1 MSTNLPVQL
10 DSLPPSLIGQIEAVA
25 LELRDAWDK
34 RQIFRTETE
43 MRASVLNDG
52 AFPTPASKYW
62 QCIREQT
69 SMLDSLQLLAFE
81 VRRNVIKTRRAE
93 KLAKE
98 ALDENDADEA
108 QIDIE
113 ECAFGHAQMMQV
125 ARDRAREIL
134 LWSKIKS
141 ELDDGSF
148 DTTNVNTHQLVS
160 LHEQLVARRNTL
172 TQGSNPSE
180 VLNVLGP
187 LATIERLLVQEK
199 QHVLSR

>member
-1 MSTNLPVQL
+1 MNILPVRFVGL
-10 DSLPPSLIGQIEAVA
+10 PDSVA
-25 LELRDAWDK
+25 AYLSTLHDELREATAV

-52 AFPTPASKYW
+52 AFPTPASKWW
-62 QCIREQT
+62 QSVREQMT
-69 SMLDSLQLLAFE
+69 MLDGLHQCAFE
-81 VRRNVIKTRRAE
+81 ARKNAIKLRRAE
-93 KLAKE
+93 QKLVE
-98 ALDENDADEA
+98 AYNAIDGDEA

-113 ECAFGHAQMMQV
+113 ECQYRHAQILQV
-125 ARDRAREIL
+125 AQDRAREIL
-134 LWSKIKS
+134 LWSKIKG

-187 LATIERLLVQEK
+187 LATVERLLLQEK
-199 QHVLSR
+199 QNVLSR

>member
-1 MSTNLPVQL
+1 MTNLPVTL
-10 DSLPPSLIGQIEAVA
+10 DSLPLSLIGQVEALA
-25 LELRDAWDK
+25 PELRDAWQK

-62 QCIREQT
+62 QCVREQT
-69 SMLDSLQLLAFE
+69 SMLDSLQSLAFE
-81 VRRNVIKTRRAE
+81 VRRNAVKMRRAE

-98 ALDENDADEA
+98 ALDDTDSDEA
-108 QIDIE
+108 QIDRE
-113 ECAFGHAQMMQV
+113 ECAFRHEQMMQV
-125 ARDRAREIL
+125 AQDRAREIL

-160 LHEQLVARRNTL
+160 LREQLLARRSTL

-187 LATIERLLVQEK
+187 LATVDRLLAEEK
-199 QHVLSR
+199 QNVLSR